1 MGNSEYFIKRVYE
14 LIGELKIPLIDEII
28 YDDVKIKS
36 PAMEIKLNFEQDESI
51 IRGFLGLADYF
62 HSIVLKKKDRFYI
75 PQDDILFTLESN

>member
-14 LIGELKIPLIDEII
+14 LIAELKIPLIDERI

-51 IRGFLGLADYF
+51 IRGFLGLAEYF

-75 PQDDILFTLESN
+75 PQDEILFTLESN

>member
-36 PAMEIKLNFEQDESI
+36 PAMEIKLNFEQDEAI